1 LLATLALG
9 ACGQA
14 APETAKPPVAVEV
27 AEVVTA
33 TVEDGVEIVGTLAA
47 KNEATVKPEYRGVIA
62 ELMVD
67 EWVPVRKGQPLAR
80 LDMREI
86 EAEAGRSRA
95 AVEMAQAQ
103 LRLAEA
109 AEGRAQRDLQ
119 RLTEIDPYGIV
130 SRQEFDQTTVAL
142 ESAKAQVA
150 AARAALEAA
159 RQAHAQL
166 AAVRHKRVLVAP
178 IDGVVSAVNAK
189 VGDFVS
195 DGAPPGGVFRIVD
208 NRVLELT
215 ATAPA
220 RDAARLAV
228 GQEIVFTIGT
238 SAGETFTVP
247 LKRLNPA
254 IDPFNRSIRVFA
266 EIENESGA
274 LRGGLFVKGRVI
286 VDRRANVLVV
296 PRVALLSLDLA
307 VATGEV
313 LVINGDAAER
323 RTITVGTVTGERVEV
338 RGGLAAGDRVVTVG
352 GSNVREGDRIVVT
365 GGGR

>member
-1 LLATLALG
+1 
-9 ACGQA
+9 
-14 APETAKPPVAVEV
+14 
-27 AEVVTA
+27 
-33 TVEDGVEIVGTLAA
+33 
-47 KNEATVKPEYRGVIA
+47 
-62 ELMVD
+62 
-67 EWVPVRKGQPLAR
+67 
-80 LDMREI
+80 
-86 EAEAGRSRA
+86 
-95 AVEMAQAQ
+95 
-103 LRLAEA
+103 
-109 AEGRAQRDLQ
+109 
-119 RLTEIDPYGIV
+119 
-130 SRQEFDQTTVAL
+130 
-142 ESAKAQVA
+142 
-150 AARAALEAA
+150 
-159 RQAHAQL
+159 
-166 AAVRHKRVLVAP
+166 
-178 IDGVVSAVNAK
+178 VSAVNAK

-307 VATGEV
+307 AATGEV
-313 LVINGDAAER
+313 LLINGDAVER

-365 GGGR
+365 GGER